1 MRPPVSPEAHR
12 GFCTLALLNCG
23 VEVDD
28 PAVHKALN
36 HLRDMG
42 ELKQTYTVALQTTVL
57 CAAEPKKDKI
67 QIQQNVGWLQSTPRR
82 VGDINGAWG
91 YGEELGR
98 ADNSNAQFALLGLH
112 EAENVGVKV
121 PEPIWRRTL
130 AYWQR
135 QQNADGSWGYTDEN
149 PGTGSMTCAGI
160 ASMIIASG
168 QIAKLNAEV
177 SGEDVKCCG
186 EQEMDDSA
194 IEKGIDW
201 LARNFSVHRNPSVG
215 GGAGTGRL
223 LYYLYA
229 MERVGRL
236 SGRRF
241 IGQHDWY
248 REGAE
253 MLLKSQ
259 DTVDGYW
266 TGGDPIVVSTSF
278 ALLFL
283 SKGRRPIL
291 LSKLQ
296 REPADDWNRHQNDV
310 AHLTRYVEQRWKRD
324 LTWQVV
330 DWKAAT
336 AEDLWQ
342 SPVLFL
348 NGRDGLSLTPD
359 EKESLRRY
367 IDMGGFLFAEACC
380 DGQQF
385 DKDFRTLMAE
395 LFPDSPLRLLPQDHP
410 IWFAEQKVD
419 SRYLRPLLGIDACC
433 RIGVV
438 YCPKDL
444 SCYWELA
451 VQQRGRQAA
460 YVPAVQAEIDACL
473 AIGANVLAYAT
484 GRELRNKLDTPE
496 LVSVLRNQATR
507 DPETLYLAKLRHSGG
522 SDDAPVALS
531 NLRAPLGQFTQLRV
545 SSEKRLL
552 SIVDPSLPDYPVA
565 FLHGRGRF
573 RLSESERKALTRFI
587 ENGGVIFAD
596 AICASDEFAEA
607 FRDEMKSIVPD
618 RPLERI
624 PPTHPLFTTQF
635 HGHDLKTV
643 TLRDPRAR
651 ARRDDPL
658 STRLEKVPPL
668 LEGIE
673 VDGRYVVIFSPNDI
687 SCALENRPS
696 LECRG
701 YTREDAAKIGM
712 NVILYAMQQ

>member
-1 MRPPVSPEAHR
+1 M
-12 GFCTLALLNCG
+12 
-23 VEVDD
+23 
-28 PAVHKALN
+28 
-36 HLRDMG
+36 
-42 ELKQTYTVALQTTVL
+42 
-57 CAAEPKKDKI
+57 
-67 QIQQNVGWLQSTPRR
+67 
-82 VGDINGAWG
+82 GDINGAWG

-112 EAENVGVKV
+112 EAESVGVKV

-460 YVPAVQAEIDACL
+460 YAPAVQAEIDACL

-522 SDDAPVALS
+522 SDDAPAALS
-531 NLRAPLGQFTQLRV
+531 NL
-545 SSEKRLL
+545 
-552 SIVDPSLPDYPVA
+552 
-565 FLHGRGRF
+565 
-573 RLSESERKALTRFI
+573 
-587 ENGGVIFAD
+587 
-596 AICASDEFAEA
+596 
-607 FRDEMKSIVPD
+607 
-618 RPLERI
+618 
-624 PPTHPLFTTQF
+624 
-635 HGHDLKTV
+635 
-643 TLRDPRAR
+643 
-651 ARRDDPL
+651 L
-658 STRLEKVPPL
+658 STARPIHAASRVKRKTSVVDCRSVPARLPSGVPAWPRTVSAVGERAKSPDAFHRKWRRYFCRCDL
-668 LEGIE
+668 RQRRVCGSVSRRNE
-673 VDGRYVVIFSPNDI
+673 VDRSGPATRKDSTHASPVHD
-687 SCALENRPS
+687 AVPWPRP
-696 LECRG
+696 
-701 YTREDAAKIGM
+701 EDGNPA
-712 NVILYAMQQ
+712 